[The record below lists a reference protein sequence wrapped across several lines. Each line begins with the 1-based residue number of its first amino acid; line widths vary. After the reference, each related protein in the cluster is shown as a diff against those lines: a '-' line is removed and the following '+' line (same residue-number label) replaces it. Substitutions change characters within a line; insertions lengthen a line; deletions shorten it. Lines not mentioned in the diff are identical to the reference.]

1 MSSSNNSRSKG
12 SRGARI
18 SVRPVWRRKVAN
30 CHNPKNDVIQNQ
42 PHPNDPYYYSSQFHP
57 SSSQIPPQNIHQTHT
72 PNMDPMLHVQTTIPS
87 YNPTPPPSP
96 SSEHNKFVEEL
107 KEAHELS
114 ALLAMHL
121 AQRNLDQPPSSPYSN
136 CHPHT
141 LNSEQVEHHTAY
153 CPCCIF
159 IHKQTIFLEE
169 HLTWIEYLL
178 TKKNQSPQ
186 QEANPSSTIPT
197 PPTPS
202 SPPKSPSNNPQTTQT
217 FLH

>member
-30 CHNPKNDVIQNQ
+30 CNNPKNDVIHNQ
-42 PHPNDPYYYSSQFHP
+42 PHPNDPYYYPSPFNP
-57 SSSQIPPQNIHQTHT
+57 SSSQPPHQNIHQSH
-72 PNMDPMLHVQTTIPS
+72 PSNMDPMLHVQTNIPN

-121 AQRNLDQPPSSPYSN
+121 AQRNLDKPPSSPYSN

-141 LNSEQVEHHTAY
+141 LNSEQVEHHTSY
-153 CPCCIF
+153 CPCCIY

-169 HLTWIEYLL
+169 HLTWIEHLL
-178 TKKNQSPQ
+178 TKKLQSPQ

-202 SPPKSPSNNPQTTQT
+202 SPPKSPSNNPQSTQT

>member
-1 MSSSNNSRSKG
+1 
-12 SRGARI
+12 
-18 SVRPVWRRKVAN
+18 
-30 CHNPKNDVIQNQ
+30 
-42 PHPNDPYYYSSQFHP
+42 
-57 SSSQIPPQNIHQTHT
+57 
-72 PNMDPMLHVQTTIPS
+72 MLHVQTTIPS
-87 YNPTPPPSP
+87 YNQTPPPSP
-96 SSEHNKFVEEL
+96 TSDHNKFIEEL

-121 AQRNLDQPPSSPYSN
+121 AQRNLDQPPSSLYSN

-141 LNSEQVEHHTAY
+141 LNSEQVERHTAY

-159 IHKQTIFLEE
+159 IYKQTI
-169 HLTWIEYLL
+169 
-178 TKKNQSPQ
+178 TKKHQSPQ

-202 SPPKSPSNNPQTTQT
+202 LPPKSPSNNPQSTQT